1 MDTRIMFVHTLS
13 PLHAGTGQGIGV
25 IDLPIAREKATAI
38 PFLPGSSLKGVFRDA
53 CRPKDSC
60 TRIFGPDTMNAE
72 THAGAVHFTDARLL
86 LLPVRSLRGVFA
98 WITSPFL
105 LRRLLRDA
113 KDIKN
118 VSINAQA
125 VSPADDETC
134 LVSGGGSALVLTNNG
149 SQQVIIEDLPL
160 NAISSPEVS
169 AWAMWLGTALFP
181 QDDDWQQL
189 LNERLCVVTD
199 DVLSFLLETAT
210 EVTARIRI
218 QENQKT
224 VERGALWYEEALPTE
239 TVLTGLVVAAS
250 DQAGVDEVFQTIKSL
265 TGKVLQFGGNATIGR
280 GLCKTSLMEEIGS

>member
-53 CRPKDSC
+53 CSEKDLC